1 MKKFYIRYHIVG
13 NRVVTD
19 VREFDSFG
27 EAIAKVSKGLNN
39 KVIAVLRNGEHV
51 IEIKTEHI
59 TYHEV
64 IGEKEY
70 KKERD
75 LNQLSNLAGMALR

>member
-1 MKKFYIRYHIVG
+1 MEKFYIRYHIVG
-13 NRVVTD
+13 NRVVSD

-64 IGEKEY
+64 MGEKEY
-70 KKERD
+70 KIDRD
-75 LNQLSNLAGMALR
+75 LNKLNTLAGMGFK